1 MLDLYLGLCLDST
14 MSAKLSLIPFRRDL
28 VADLDTPVSV
38 YLQLRQP
45 YSFLLESVT
54 GGEHIARYSIIG
66 FDPLCRL
73 RSYDQETH
81 VFDANGN
88 KTVVAAPILETLQD
102 QYDRFHVDFPEDWP
116 FFSGGA
122 VGFFSWETFG
132 RMEPVV
138 FPQGKPGLK
147 LPSAEFVFPASL
159 VIFDHVK
166 RMMSVV
172 VFAPETEAARA
183 LGRIDDIV
191 TQIRAP
197 LRHPILEVPRPQDP
211 FVRAVPGMSN
221 EAFFDMIRAGQRHIY
236 EGDVFQLVLSQ
247 PFFMESQKDPFDV
260 YRALRLI
267 NPSPYMFF
275 FDMADYQF
283 AGASPEILVRLQD
296 REAVVR
302 PIAGTRPR
310 ILGQEAAQQLS
321 LRQDEKE
328 VAEHVMLVD
337 LGRNDLGR
345 VCDGIATSDLMTF
358 EAYSHVIHMV
368 SHVKGRL
375 RDGLTAFDLFRA
387 TFPAGTLSGTPKIR
401 AVSLIEKLE
410 PYHRGPYGGALGY
423 IDFQGNMDL
432 CIMIRTTVS
441 VPAENRETLSSG
453 IPTAA
458 CQDGGSRLYVVQ
470 AGAGVV
476 ADSDPEYELK
486 ECRAKAKGVL
496 SACL

>member
-1 MLDLYLGLCLDST
+1 
-14 MSAKLSLIPFRRDL
+14 MSASLSLIPFRRDL

-73 RSYDQETH
+73 RTYDTHTH
-81 VFDANGN
+81 VVDRHGEE
-88 KTVVAAPILETLQD
+88 TVLALPILEALEEH
-102 QYDRFHVDFPEDWP
+102 YRRFHVQLPEDWP
-116 FFSGGA
+116 FFPGGA

-138 FPQGKPGLK
+138 FATDKPGLK
-147 LPSAEFVFPASL
+147 LPSAEFVFPSSM
-159 VIFDHVK
+159 VVFDHVK

-172 VFAPETEAARA
+172 VFATENEAAHAEQRLSA
-183 LGRIDDIV
+183 IIA
-191 TQIRAP
+191 QIRQP
-197 LRHPILEVPRPQDP
+197 KQHPILPVPTETDP
-211 FVRAVPGMSN
+211 FKQAVPGMSDA
-221 EAFFDMIRAGQRHIY
+221 AFFDMVKQGKRHIY
-236 EGDVFQLVLSQ
+236 EGDVFQIVLSQ
-247 PFFMESQKDPFDV
+247 PFFTESHKDPFDV
-260 YRALRLI
+260 YRSLRLI

-275 FDMADYQF
+275 FDMHDYQF

-296 REAVVR
+296 RDAVVR

-310 ILGQEAAQQLS
+310 ILGQEADQQLS
-321 LRQDEKE
+321 LSQDEKE
-328 VAEHVMLVD
+328 VAEHIMLVD

-345 VCDGIATSDLMTF
+345 VCEAVTTSDLMTF
-358 EAYSHVIHMV
+358 ESYSHVIHMV

-375 RDGLTAFDLFRA
+375 REGLTAFDLFRA

-401 AVSLIEKLE
+401 AVALIDKLE
-410 PYHRGPYGGALGY
+410 PYQRGPYGGALGY
-423 IDFQGNMDL
+423 IDFKGNMDL

-441 VPAENRETLSSG
+441 VSGENRALLSSG
-453 IPTAA
+453 IPAEACRDGAA
-458 CQDGGSRLYVVQ
+458 RLYVVH

-486 ECRAKAKGVL
+486 ECRAKARGVL